1 MKKILRPY
9 QQAAIDSVFDWYASG
24 KKGHPLVVA
33 PVGAGKSLLI
43 AEFIRRVQDTAPRAK
58 IVVLAHVME
67 LLTQN
72 ADELKSH
79 HPSCDFG
86 FYSAGLGQKRLHH
99 DVTFAGIQ
107 SVCKKAG
114 AFPKPPDIVI
124 IDECFTGETLIK
136 TTHGQKRLDEVR
148 LGDIV
153 YSATGC
159 GEVSAI
165 SKRVANIIYNV
176 RLSNGKEIRC
186 TGNHPFFTERGW
198 VECKNLVIRER
209 LFEFQNMPELWE
221 RFLSQDKA
229 KFLQVKVLLN
239 ILLKE
244 DGKRHVGSRREGEN
258 ARDPKENR
266 AQAICSWWERQK
278 INETTRNDFRNS
290 GGCVD
295 TRICDSNWGP
305 EKIKNIPNLL
315 QSGSGEQREKTSDRA
330 GRPISLR
337 QTPDARQKEGRILD
351 VVRVESVEI
360 EKRGRGEFVYNLQI
374 DGHPSYF
381 ANGILVHNC
390 HLISHNDQTT
400 YRKFIT
406 DCEALNPNL
415 CVIGFTGT
423 PFRADT
429 GRLEEGEG
437 KLFDG
442 VAYEISMGFMIE
454 QGYWAK
460 PITAKTDYTMDVSG
474 VGKRGGDYIISQL
487 EEKVDTDE
495 VTLACVV
502 RMLDCCADRN
512 RVLVFTA
519 GVQHCEHVRD
529 ALRAAGQFAEMVT
542 GETPKEERE
551 GIIKRFKAG
560 DFKYLVNVAVLTTGF
575 NVPEIDAL
583 VFMRPTQSPVLYIQC
598 VGRGVRTVYAQGQ
611 FDLGTTEGRLAS
623 IAASGKKDCLVVD
636 FGGVVD
642 RLGPIDAVEIRKS
655 NRVKNED
662 EPAGEAILKR
672 CPSCGEMCAAAQRYC
687 YSCSYSF
694 IQQALDPNLKNTEI
708 TTIDEA
714 PEWHEVMGV
723 SYNKHEKN
731 GKPPSMAVSYATMNG
746 PFREWICFEHEGY
759 ARDKARAWFQMR
771 LPGAKVPDTVSE
783 ALAHKYQVPH
793 RICVKRDGKFF
804 RIVDFDWTV
813 KPRDKPVVEDL
824 DDYDIPF

>member
-1 MKKILRPY
+1 MASKILRPY

-72 ADELKSH
+72 AEELKSH

-114 AFPKPPDIVI
+114 AFPKPPDILI
-124 IDECFTGETLIK
+124 IDE
-136 TTHGQKRLDEVR
+136 
-148 LGDIV
+148 
-153 YSATGC
+153 
-159 GEVSAI
+159 
-165 SKRVANIIYNV
+165 
-176 RLSNGKEIRC
+176 
-186 TGNHPFFTERGW
+186 
-198 VECKNLVIRER
+198 
-209 LFEFQNMPELWE
+209 
-221 RFLSQDKA
+221 
-229 KFLQVKVLLN
+229 
-239 ILLKE
+239 
-244 DGKRHVGSRREGEN
+244 
-258 ARDPKENR
+258 
-266 AQAICSWWERQK
+266 
-278 INETTRNDFRNS
+278 
-290 GGCVD
+290 
-295 TRICDSNWGP
+295 
-305 EKIKNIPNLL
+305 
-315 QSGSGEQREKTSDRA
+315 
-330 GRPISLR
+330 
-337 QTPDARQKEGRILD
+337 
-351 VVRVESVEI
+351 
-360 EKRGRGEFVYNLQI
+360 
-374 DGHPSYF
+374 
-381 ANGILVHNC
+381 C

-400 YRKFIT
+400 YRKFIS

>member
-1 MKKILRPY
+1 MASKILRPY

-114 AFPKPPDIVI
+114 AFPKPPDILL
-124 IDECFTGETLIK
+124 IDE
-136 TTHGQKRLDEVR
+136 
-148 LGDIV
+148 
-153 YSATGC
+153 
-159 GEVSAI
+159 
-165 SKRVANIIYNV
+165 
-176 RLSNGKEIRC
+176 
-186 TGNHPFFTERGW
+186 
-198 VECKNLVIRER
+198 
-209 LFEFQNMPELWE
+209 
-221 RFLSQDKA
+221 
-229 KFLQVKVLLN
+229 
-239 ILLKE
+239 
-244 DGKRHVGSRREGEN
+244 
-258 ARDPKENR
+258 
-266 AQAICSWWERQK
+266 
-278 INETTRNDFRNS
+278 
-290 GGCVD
+290 
-295 TRICDSNWGP
+295 
-305 EKIKNIPNLL
+305 
-315 QSGSGEQREKTSDRA
+315 
-330 GRPISLR
+330 
-337 QTPDARQKEGRILD
+337 
-351 VVRVESVEI
+351 
-360 EKRGRGEFVYNLQI
+360 
-374 DGHPSYF
+374 
-381 ANGILVHNC
+381 C

-813 KPRDKPVVEDL
+813 KPRGKPVVEYL

>member
-114 AFPKPPDIVI
+114 AFPKPPDILL
-124 IDECFTGETLIK
+124 IDE
-136 TTHGQKRLDEVR
+136 
-148 LGDIV
+148 
-153 YSATGC
+153 
-159 GEVSAI
+159 
-165 SKRVANIIYNV
+165 
-176 RLSNGKEIRC
+176 
-186 TGNHPFFTERGW
+186 
-198 VECKNLVIRER
+198 
-209 LFEFQNMPELWE
+209 
-221 RFLSQDKA
+221 
-229 KFLQVKVLLN
+229 
-239 ILLKE
+239 
-244 DGKRHVGSRREGEN
+244 
-258 ARDPKENR
+258 
-266 AQAICSWWERQK
+266 
-278 INETTRNDFRNS
+278 
-290 GGCVD
+290 
-295 TRICDSNWGP
+295 
-305 EKIKNIPNLL
+305 
-315 QSGSGEQREKTSDRA
+315 
-330 GRPISLR
+330 
-337 QTPDARQKEGRILD
+337 
-351 VVRVESVEI
+351 
-360 EKRGRGEFVYNLQI
+360 
-374 DGHPSYF
+374 
-381 ANGILVHNC
+381 C

-495 VTLACVV
+495 VTLACVI

-611 FDLGTTEGRLAS
+611 FDLGTAEGRLAS
-623 IAASGKKDCLVVD
+623 IAASDKKDCLVVD

-687 YSCSYSF
+687 YACSYSF

-723 SYNKHEKN
+723 SYNRHEKN

-746 PFREWICFEHEGY
+746 PFREWICFEHVGY

-771 LPGAKVPDTVSE
+771 LPGAKIPNTVDE
-783 ALAHKYQVPH
+783 ALSHKYQVPH

-813 KPRDKPVVEDL
+813 KPRNKPVVEDL